1 MRYEESYFPNCPIC
15 DQSDGYRNVNNELT
29 ENWFFC
35 AEHKLKK
42 IRRIPT
48 ETSWGRA
55 LEILRI
61 DRTRLSV
68 SHLVRAG
75 VTSQSAYRDLLR
87 GPRGPTIWK
96 LHRILRA
103 FGLTWWDWARIY
115 EPSNVQLERILP
127 HGLVQRIPETH
138 E

>member
-1 MRYEESYFPNCPIC
+1 M
-15 DQSDGYRNVNNELT
+15 DGKTVR
-29 ENWFFC
+29 
-35 AEHKLKK
+35 

-48 ETSWGRA
+48 ETAWGQA
-55 LEILRI
+55 LEILRL
-61 DRTRLSV
+61 DRARLSV

-115 EPSNVQLERILP
+115 EPSHADAHQNTSNHQHGGGLHSEPARAGTQPARSGTERQVS
-127 HGLVQRIPETH
+127 HA
-138 E
+138 

>member
-1 MRYEESYFPNCPIC
+1 MEGKTVR
-15 DQSDGYRNVNNELT
+15 
-29 ENWFFC
+29 
-35 AEHKLKK
+35 

-61 DRTRLSV
+61 DRARLSV

-75 VTSQSAYRDLLR
+75 VTSPSAYRDLLR

-115 EPSNVQLERILP
+115 EPSHADAHQNTSNHQ
-127 HGLVQRIPETH
+127 HGGGLHSELTGTRT
-138 E
+138 